1 MVKPLR
7 VGFIGCGRHA
17 TKMLYP
23 SLHLA
28 RMELAAVCDLD
39 KTKAQRNAR
48 WFGAERFYTDHRR
61 MLDEASKDGSL
72 EAVLICTGAKT
83 HTGLALDCVER
94 GLPVFVEKPPALNLA
109 EAERLRERS
118 ETLGV
123 PVMVGTMKRHSL
135 IYRRMKEII
144 TSPNFGPASAVEAK
158 MAFGWRNSNG
168 FAMLLNAGIHLID
181 LLRFLMGE
189 VTEVSHRK
197 YERDG
202 THISY
207 AILLTFESGAVGT
220 LFVSDQH
227 LWRRTNERVEI
238 TGDGQFVVAENLIHL
253 SHYRPD
259 GEISAWEPGF
269 SIPNDGNQY
278 FFVAGYAGELQAFA
292 EAIREGIPVQASI
305 GDACAALRI
314 IKQIEPEEAYVKG
327 PQDFSH
333 WQSENYWL
341 QVGDQS

>member
-1 MVKPLR
+1 MR

-28 RMELAAVCDLD
+28 RMELVTVCDLD
-39 KTKAQRNAR
+39 EAKARRNAR
-48 WFGAERFYTDHRR
+48 WFGAEHVYTDHRR
-61 MLDEASKDGSL
+61 MLDEMPLD
-72 EAVLICTGAKT
+72 AVLICTGPKT
-83 HTGLALDCVER
+83 HTPLALDCVER
-94 GLPVFVEKPPALNLA
+94 GVPVFVEKPPALNLA

-118 ETLGV
+118 EALGV
-123 PVMVGTMKRHSL
+123 PVMVGTMKRHAL

-144 TSPNFGPASAVEAK
+144 TSPDFGPIGAVEAK
-158 MAFGWRNSNG
+158 MALGWKNTSG
-168 FAMLLNAGIHLID
+168 FALLLDAGVHLID

-197 YERDG
+197 YERDS

-207 AILLTFESGAVGT
+207 AILLAFESGAVGT

-227 LWRRTNERVEI
+227 LWRRANERVEI
-238 TGDGQFVVAENLIHL
+238 TGDGQFVVAENMIRL

-259 GEISAWEPGF
+259 GEINAWEPGL
-269 SIPNDGNQY
+269 SIPNDENQY
-278 FFVAGYAGELQAFA
+278 FFIAGYAGELQSFA
-292 EAIREGIPVQASI
+292 RAISLFTSGARPSVQATI
-305 GDACAALRI
+305 GEACAALRI
-314 IKQIEPEEAYVKG
+314 IKQIEPAEAYVKG
-327 PQDFSH
+327 PQEFPH

-341 QVGDQS
+341 QVGA

>member
-28 RMELAAVCDLD
+28 RMELVAVCDLD
-39 KTKAQRNAR
+39 EAKARRNAR
-48 WFGAERFYTDHRR
+48 WFGAERVYTDHRR
-61 MLDEASKDGSL
+61 MLDQESL
-72 EAVLICTGAKT
+72 EAVLICTGTKT

-94 GLPVFVEKPPALNLA
+94 GLPVFVEKPPAMNLA

-118 ETLGV
+118 EAANV

-144 TSPNFGPASAVEAK
+144 ISPNFGPASAVQAK
-158 MAFGWRNSNG
+158 MALGWKNCNG
-168 FAMLLNAGIHLID
+168 FALLLDAGIHTLD

-197 YERDG
+197 YERDEI
-202 THISY
+202 HISY
-207 AILLTFESGAVGT
+207 AILLAFESGAVGT

-227 LWRRTNERVEI
+227 LWTRNNEQVEI
-238 TGDGQFVVAENLIHL
+238 TGDGQFVVAENMIHL

-259 GEISAWEPGF
+259 EGISAWEPGL
-269 SIPNDGNQY
+269 SIPNDENQY

-292 EAIREGIPVQASI
+292 QAIRKGTPVQASI
-305 GDACAALRI
+305 ADTCAVLRI
-314 IKQIEPEEAYVKG
+314 IKQIEPEETYVKG
-327 PQDFSH
+327 PLEFPH

-341 QVGDQS
+341 QVGA